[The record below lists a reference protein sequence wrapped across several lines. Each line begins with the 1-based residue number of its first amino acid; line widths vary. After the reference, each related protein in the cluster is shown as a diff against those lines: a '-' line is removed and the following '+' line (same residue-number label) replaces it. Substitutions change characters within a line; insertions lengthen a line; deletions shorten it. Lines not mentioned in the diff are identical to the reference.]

1 MNLKEYNTISFT
13 GLALFTF
20 VPHPTL
26 EIHIGID
33 QPLFANKVCDAYRL
47 PKQNPMA
54 DILPVIYTE

>member
-1 MNLKEYNTISFT
+1 MNLKANLVI
-13 GLALFTF
+13 GIALFTF

-47 PKQNPMA
+47 PKQNPTA
-54 DILPVIYTE
+54 DILPIIYTE